1 LPEELFRQE
10 EQQVQQLLRLTL
22 QIKSQARILPEFRAL
37 VAAAEFLYR
46 IAAATDIAEAAAAA
60 AEASE
65 MAERQASVDKAETVS
80 AELRHTHDQSLRNR
94 A

>member
-10 EQQVQQLLRLTL
+10 EQEVQQLLRLTL
-22 QIKSQARILPEFRAL
+22 QIKSQARIRRESQELEE
-37 VAAAEFLYR
+37 VEEFLYR